1 MKKNLVIVESPH
13 KATSIKKMLGRGY
26 EVMASV
32 GHVRDLPKSKMG
44 VDIENNF
51 EPEYI
56 KIRGK
61 AKLLKELSDAAK
73 ACDHVYLATD
83 PDREG
88 EAISWHLAYLLGLD
102 LNDKNRVTFNE
113 ITKSGIEK
121 GMAAPRSV
129 DLNLVDAQQAR
140 RVLDRIVGYKL
151 SPFLWK
157 KVRPGLSAGRV
168 QSAAVKMVVDRE
180 NEIRNFK
187 PDEYWTIDALLKKE
201 NSKFTAKLYA
211 GKDGKKLTI
220 KNGEKAKTVTDDL
233 TGAEYTVSNIK
244 KGTRQKNP
252 APPFITS
259 TLQQEAYR
267 KLGFSSKRTMKAA
280 QELYEGVN
288 IEDEGNLGI
297 ITYMRTDSLRISEEA
312 RAEGVKYI
320 VGRYGQEYLP
330 AKPRYY
336 KSKSSAQDA
345 HEAIRPTVP
354 SITPEKARAT
364 LTADQYKL
372 YKLIWERF
380 IASLMATAV
389 YDTETVDI
397 TANGYVFRANGFR
410 VKFDG
415 FTVLYVEGRDDAPEE
430 EGKALP
436 KLNEGDK
443 PELLELNS
451 NQHFTEPPARYTEAS
466 LIKAFEETGIG
477 RPSTYAPTVAT
488 ILAREYIEKD
498 GKALKP
504 TPLGEIV
511 TGIMVEYF
519 NDIVNLEFTANM
531 EKELDNVESGKRQWK
546 QVMNDFYDGFSKT
559 LEAAEKTM
567 DGTRVKVPDVE
578 TDKVCELCGRNMV
591 IKNGRF
597 GKFLACPGYP
607 ECKNTKP
614 LTDDAPGEC
623 PLCGGK
629 ILVKKSKKGHKF
641 YGCDNY
647 PSCNFMTWDEP
658 TKQKCEKC
666 GKTLFKKRGGIL
678 YCADEKCG
686 FETKA
691 KKKTSKTKDE

>member
-1 MKKNLVIVESPH
+1 MKKKLVIVESPH
-13 KATSIKKMLGRGY
+13 KATNIKKMLGRGY

-73 ACDHVYLATD
+73 ECEHVYLATD

-121 GMAAPRSV
+121 GMASPRSV

-168 QSAAVKMVVDRE
+168 QSVAVKMVVDRE
-180 NEIRNFK
+180 NEIRNFI
-187 PDEYWTIDALLKKE
+187 PDEYWTIDAILSKG
-201 NSKFTAKLYA
+201 NSKFAAKLYA
-211 GKDGKKLTI
+211 GKDGKKIVVKDGDTANSVI
-220 KNGEKAKTVTDDL
+220 RDL
-233 TGAEYTVSNIK
+233 DNAEYVVTNIK
-244 KGTRQKNP
+244 KGTRKKTP

-288 IEDEGNLGI
+288 VEGEGSTGL

-320 VGRYGQEYLP
+320 NGRYGADYLP
-330 AKPRYY
+330 EKPRYY

-345 HEAIRPTVP
+345 HEAIRPTIP
-354 SITPEKARAT
+354 SLTPEKAKSS

-380 IASLMATAV
+380 IASLMATAI

-397 TANGYVFRANGFR
+397 TANGYTFRSNGFR

-415 FTVLYVEGRDDAPEE
+415 FTVLYVEGRDDETEE

-436 KLNEGDK
+436 KLSEGDK
-443 PELLELNS
+443 PNLLELAP
-451 NQHFTEPPARYTEAS
+451 NQHFTEPPARFTEAS

-488 ILAREYIEKD
+488 ILAREYVEKE

-511 TGIMVEYF
+511 TGIMVDYF
-519 NDIVNLEFTANM
+519 DDIVNLEFTANM
-531 EKELDNVESGKRQWK
+531 EKELDNVESGEQQWK
-546 QVMNDFYDGFSKT
+546 QVMNDFYKGFSKT
-559 LEAAEKTM
+559 LEDAEKTM
-567 DGTRVKVPDVE
+567 DGARIKVPDVE

-614 LTDDAPGEC
+614 LVDDAPGEC

-629 ILVKKSKKGHKF
+629 ILIKKSKKGHKF
-641 YGCDNY
+641 FGCDNF

-678 YCADEKCG
+678 YCADESCG

-691 KKKTSKTKDE
+691 KRKTKKVKDE